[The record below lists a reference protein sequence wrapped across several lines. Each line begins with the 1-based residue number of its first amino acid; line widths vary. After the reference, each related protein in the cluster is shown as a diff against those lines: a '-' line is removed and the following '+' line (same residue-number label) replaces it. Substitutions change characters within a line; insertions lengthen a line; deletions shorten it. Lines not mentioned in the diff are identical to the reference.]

1 VFIILIVIIGLS
13 ILILGHEAGHFL
25 VAKLFKLKID
35 EFGFGFPPRMFG
47 ALRYRGKKTKGI
59 SFSEEIE
66 IEVEKAEMGDRE
78 IVEEKIVEKIR
89 EVDEVTPI
97 KNWRFFWGA
106 KEPKREIGNLTADDT
121 IYSLNWLPFG
131 GFVRIAGE
139 NDRLSGDLEK
149 LEVLPEEEKK
159 RLFCFQPAWKRA
171 LILAA
176 GVTINFIIG
185 WLLISLI
192 FMVGTPRALVISGI
206 QKDSPAGQVG
216 IVQGD
221 VIKDFTK
228 ANEFIA
234 FVDKHR
240 GQEVQITVIRGGKE
254 LSFAA
259 APRMQPKEGEGAL
272 GVYLAEA
279 GMPRHGFFQ
288 ALFEGLKTS
297 FQIAWLTL
305 ASFYELIKN
314 LFFKAS
320 LLPGV
325 VGPVGIFF
333 VAQQTGHIGLIY
345 LIQLIGL
352 ISINLTVINFI
363 PFPALDGGRLFMIL
377 IEKIKGSP
385 VSQKVEAWTNSL
397 GFAFLIVLI
406 ALITVRDIGLWF

>member
-1 VFIILIVIIGLS
+1 MLIVLIVIIGLS

-25 VAKLFKLKID
+25 VAKLFNLKID
-35 EFGFGFPPRMFG
+35 EFGFGFPPRIFV
-47 ALRYRGKKTKGI
+47 RKKGET
-59 SFSEEIE
+59 E
-66 IEVEKAEMGDRE
+66 
-78 IVEEKIVEKIR
+78 
-89 EVDEVTPI
+89 
-97 KNWRFFWGA
+97 
-106 KEPKREIGNLTADDT
+106 
-121 IYSLNWLPFG
+121 YSINALPFG

-139 NDRLSGDLEK
+139 NDRLSGELEK
-149 LEVLPEEEKK
+149 LEALPEEEKK
-159 RLFCFQPAWKRA
+159 RLFFTQPAWKRA
-171 LILAA
+171 LIIAA
-176 GVTINFIIG
+176 GVAVNFIIG

-192 FMVGTPRALVISGI
+192 FVVGTPRALVISGI
-206 QKDSPAGQVG
+206 QKDSPASQIG
-216 IVQGD
+216 IIQGD
-221 VIKDFTK
+221 IIKDFTK

-240 GQEVQITVIRGGKE
+240 SQEVQITIIRGGKE
-254 LSFAA
+254 LSFVAT
-259 APRMQPKEGEGAL
+259 PRMQTSQGEGAL

-305 ASFYELIKN
+305 GSFYELIKN

-333 VAQQTGHIGLIY
+333 VAQQTGQIGLIY

-352 ISINLTVINFI
+352 ISINLTVINLV

-385 VSQKVEAWTNSL
+385 VSRKIEAWANGF
-397 GFAFLIVLI
+397 GFAFLMVLI

>member
-1 VFIILIVIIGLS
+1 
-13 ILILGHEAGHFL
+13 
-25 VAKLFKLKID
+25 
-35 EFGFGFPPRMFG
+35 
-47 ALRYRGKKTKGI
+47 
-59 SFSEEIE
+59 
-66 IEVEKAEMGDRE
+66 
-78 IVEEKIVEKIR
+78 
-89 EVDEVTPI
+89 
-97 KNWRFFWGA
+97 
-106 KEPKREIGNLTADDT
+106 
-121 IYSLNWLPFG
+121 
-131 GFVRIAGE
+131 
-139 NDRLSGDLEK
+139 
-149 LEVLPEEEKK
+149 
-159 RLFCFQPAWKRA
+159 
-171 LILAA
+171 
-176 GVTINFIIG
+176 
-185 WLLISLI
+185 
-192 FMVGTPRALVISGI
+192 MVGTPRALVISGI